1 MIDDKYID
9 LVTAYLDESITSEEQ
24 SRLNELIDEGKIDF
38 VDVKEME
45 NLYRKLGKLPASE
58 PSRQMRESFY
68 QMLEAEKE
76 RQTGDQKLLITNW
89 IKSFFTPK
97 RVQRFALAS
106 VIFLIGILAGNH
118 FTPFQDYRQQMNQLS
133 NEVSEMREVMMLSL
147 LDAQS
152 PSERLKAVNISTDI
166 SSADI
171 RIISALLKTLNSD
184 PNVNVR
190 LASIEALLRH
200 ADNPAARQGLVE
212 SISKQE
218 SPQIQVALADAMLA
232 LQETRSVEDLKQLLK
247 QEELDSNVRGKLKN
261 TIATLNEKEF
271 NNESF

>member
-9 LVTAYLDESITSEEQ
+9 LVTAYLNDALSPEEQ
-24 SRLNELIDEGKIDF
+24 TRLNQLIDKGEIDIA
-38 VDVKEME
+38 DVKEME
-45 NLYRKLGKLPASE
+45 NLYQKLEKLPASE
-58 PSRQMRESFY
+58 PSGQMRESFY
-68 QMLEAEKE
+68 QMLETEKE
-76 RQTGDQKLLITNW
+76 RQAGDQNLLMINW
-89 IKSFFTPK
+89 LKDFFTPK
-97 RVQRFALAS
+97 RAQRFA
-106 VIFLIGILAGNH
+106 VVTIIFLIGLLTGNL

-133 NEVSEMREVMMLSL
+133 SEVSEMREVMMLSL
-147 LDAQS
+147 LDDQS

-166 SSADI
+166 SSADD

-232 LQETRSVEDLKQLLK
+232 LQETRSVDDLKQLLEK
-247 QEELDSNVRGKLKN
+247 EELDSNVRDKLKN
-261 TIATLNEKEF
+261 TIAALR
-271 NNESF
+271 S